1 MFFAA
6 FSFGSWDLTFGDG
19 IDRLR
24 GQQLKAF
31 VTIVLL
37 FFCSLCLIFSRS
49 RLARRFMHARFLHFA
64 SVLCCASRICPLLQ
78 MRKDLGSL
86 GLRCVRLFSLF
97 LMALAGWYC
106 NLEVGGEAGSDCSM
120 LGMIEGER
128 EKHDGE
134 GSLVEGPYTVQ
145 YLIRARPASCSTI
158 KLQKKNLCVSTI
170 ST

>member
-1 MFFAA
+1 
-6 FSFGSWDLTFGDG
+6 
-19 IDRLR
+19 
-24 GQQLKAF
+24 
-31 VTIVLL
+31 
-37 FFCSLCLIFSRS
+37 
-49 RLARRFMHARFLHFA
+49 
-64 SVLCCASRICPLLQ
+64 
-78 MRKDLGSL
+78 
-86 GLRCVRLFSLF
+86 
-97 LMALAGWYC
+97 MALAGWYC